1 MRKTLKNFVD
11 AGYKKKS
18 EAQEVNGYILDP
30 DLSTKRDKIYVN
42 PDNGQVVHTIAGTDS
57 LKDWSNNALIPLGL
71 HGLSNRYK
79 NSEKIQKKANE
90 KYGKTN
96 VSVVSHSQSG
106 NIAERLADKHL
117 IGGDNTSLNPA
128 IIGSHNKD
136 MKVYKS
142 IIDPVSLLTN
152 TNRNDVHIIPRS
164 LNPIYEHSSEILGYG
179 INYIKGKN
187 VNNDNMK
194 STVVKPTISGMG
206 YHSNIHEQD
215 IIDRIA
221 KLSHDIHQHHGKFG
235 YKPDILKGFK
245 LLGKG
250 ISKSICDKEMTGG
263 KINRNKK
270 FNTWFKDIG
279 QKFLPLNKNLSP
291 IKHAATQAA
300 VDEIEYQTM
309 TPFEQAQE
317 GVDIFQD
324 LIGTDSPPK
333 QTEPQ
338 MTYQEPSYNQMYQP
352 VIAQPV
358 AMDKY
363 YYDSYDAG
371 PSYYQQPT
379 YYEQPSSYDRSW
391 HSAYGSGFSGRMPAD
406 PGMTIKGSGRFPADP
421 GMTIKGSG
429 RVGNMLKQSAA
440 DAVVR
445 LLNSGSERASHEMST
460 RGKKGKGVYGGN
472 DGQQYTY
479 TPPTKL
485 YGRGATGNM
494 LKNTAANA
502 TANLINAGSDRAAS
516 EMTTQGTGLR
526 RRGRP
531 KGCGATGN
539 MLKNTAA
546 NATANLINAGSDRAA
561 SEMTTQGTGLKR
573 GRFKKGSQ
581 EARDHMARIRAM
593 KR

>member
-18 EAQEVNGYILDP
+18 DAQEVNGYILDP
-30 DLSTKRDKIYVN
+30 ELSTKRDKIYVN

-71 HGLSNRYK
+71 HQYSNRYK
-79 NSEKIQKKANE
+79 NAEKIQKKAND

-106 NIAERLADKHL
+106 NIAERLADRNL
-117 IGGDNTSLNPA
+117 VGGDNTSLNPA

-194 STVVKPTISGMG
+194 STVVKPTMSGMG
-206 YHSNIHEQD
+206 YHSAIHEQD

-235 YKPDILKGFK
+235 YKKDILKGYK

-250 ISKSICDKEMTGG
+250 IVKSVSDKQMTGG
-263 KINRNKK
+263 SVNRNKK

-291 IKHAATQAA
+291 IKQAATQAA

-309 TPFEQAQE
+309 TPFEKAQA
-317 GVDIFQD
+317 GVDIFED
-324 LIGTDSPPK
+324 LINSDSGDKAPK
-333 QTEPQ
+333 QSTTTPQ
-338 MTYQEPSYNQMYQP
+338 ITYTEPSYNQMYQP

-363 YYDSYDAG
+363 YYDSYDDG
-371 PSYYQQPT
+371 PSYYQQPS

-391 HSAYGSGFSGRMPAD
+391 QSGYGRGLKGCGALGLTKKDMGVPSSKEQGSGLKSRLKKGYENDQMV
-406 PGMTIKGSGRFPADP
+406 IKGRG
-421 GMTIKGSG
+421 KVGS
-429 RVGNMLKQSAA
+429 MLKKSAA

-460 RGKKGKGVYGGN
+460 RGKKGKGAVG
-472 DGQQYTY
+472 D
-479 TPPTKL
+479 
-485 YGRGATGNM
+485 M
-494 LKNTAANA
+494 LKQTAANA
-502 TANLINAGSDRAAS
+502 TANLINAGSDRAAT
-516 EMTTQGTGLR
+516 EMTTQGTG
-526 RRGRP
+526 
-531 KGCGATGN
+531 
-539 MLKNTAA
+539 
-546 NATANLINAGSDRAA
+546 I
-561 SEMTTQGTGLKR
+561 KR

-581 EARDHMARIRAM
+581 EAKDHMARIRGM

>member
-18 EAQEVNGYILDP
+18 DAQEVNGYILDP
-30 DLSTKRDKIYVN
+30 ELSTKRDKIYVN

-71 HGLSNRYK
+71 HQYSNRYK
-79 NSEKIQKKANE
+79 NAEKIQKKAND

-106 NIAERLADKHL
+106 NIAERLADRNL
-117 IGGDNTSLNPA
+117 VGGDNTSLNPA

-194 STVVKPTISGMG
+194 STVVKPTMSGMG
-206 YHSNIHEQD
+206 YHSAIHEQD

-235 YKPDILKGFK
+235 YKKDILKGYK

-250 ISKSICDKEMTGG
+250 IVKSVSDKQMTGG
-263 KINRNKK
+263 SVNRNKK

-291 IKHAATQAA
+291 IKQAATQAA

-309 TPFEQAQE
+309 TPFEKAQA
-317 GVDIFQD
+317 GVDIFED
-324 LIGTDSPPK
+324 LINSDSGDKAPK
-333 QTEPQ
+333 QSTTTPQ
-338 MTYQEPSYNQMYQP
+338 ITYTEPSYNQMYQP

-363 YYDSYDAG
+363 YYDSYDDG
-371 PSYYQQPT
+371 PSYYQQPS

-391 HSAYGSGFSGRMPAD
+391 QSGYGRGLKGCGALGLTKKDMGVPSSKEQGSGLKSRLKKGYENDQMV
-406 PGMTIKGSGRFPADP
+406 IKGSG
-421 GMTIKGSG
+421 KVGS
-429 RVGNMLKQSAA
+429 MLKKSAA

-460 RGKKGKGVYGGN
+460 RGKKGKGAVG
-472 DGQQYTY
+472 D
-479 TPPTKL
+479 
-485 YGRGATGNM
+485 M
-494 LKNTAANA
+494 LKQTAANA
-502 TANLINAGSDRAAS
+502 TANLINAGSDRAAT
-516 EMTTQGTGLR
+516 EMTTQGTG
-526 RRGRP
+526 
-531 KGCGATGN
+531 
-539 MLKNTAA
+539 
-546 NATANLINAGSDRAA
+546 I
-561 SEMTTQGTGLKR
+561 KR

-581 EARDHMARIRAM
+581 EAKDHMARIRGM